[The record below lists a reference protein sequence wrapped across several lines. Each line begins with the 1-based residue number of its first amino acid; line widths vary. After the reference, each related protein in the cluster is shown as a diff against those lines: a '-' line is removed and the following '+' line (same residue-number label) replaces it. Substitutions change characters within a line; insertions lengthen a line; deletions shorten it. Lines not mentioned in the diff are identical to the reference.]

1 MNDYIRLII
10 SDTHV
15 GSMYSQ
21 EEKLINFLK
30 STYFD
35 ELVLAGDIVE
45 FLRNPSF
52 TPFSRELFEYIHNL
66 QDKKIVYI
74 VGNHDVAFHAFV
86 NTTLMNVEFKKEH
99 VFKYYGRIYR
109 VVHGDEYDTGL
120 VKQEYLMQLVS
131 FVQNAFERLFKI
143 DLTTL
148 YANWKL
154 KKRKLI
160 RIWDIISWNKDI
172 DVLIM
177 GHTHVPEV
185 LIWVDKNEK
194 IKTYINSGDWV
205 GNCTYVII
213 KDGQVRL
220 RKYEE

>member
-1 MNDYIRLII
+1 M
-10 SDTHV
+10 
-15 GSMYSQ
+15 
-21 EEKLINFLK
+21 
-30 STYFD
+30 
-35 ELVLAGDIVE
+35 
-45 FLRNPSF
+45 
-52 TPFSRELFEYIHNL
+52 
-66 QDKKIVYI
+66 
-74 VGNHDVAFHAFV
+74 
-86 NTTLMNVEFKKEH
+86 
-99 VFKYYGRIYR
+99 
-109 VVHGDEYDTGL
+109 GDEYDTGL
-120 VKQEYLMQLVS
+120 VKKEYLMQLVS